1 MERACAVGDGG
12 QGMTNNNKPEQIH
25 YCNTCKHNDKPV
37 TQKPCCDCMP
47 GIFGGTDRWE
57 RKEKQNENR

>member
-1 MERACAVGDGG
+1 
-12 QGMTNNNKPEQIH
+12 MTKNNKPEQIH

-57 RKEKQNENR
+57 KKEKQNENR